1 MLLAIRVPLK
11 HFFLKLLW
19 LGGNGPENGPKC
31 PFSLFLGIIF
41 GAFAKTIFKK
51 LQSFTMGHGLKEE
64 MEMEIPRPKTKTPG
78 NSILFFL
85 GHPWKFHYVF
95 N

>member
-11 HFFLKLLW
+11 HFFKNCFGLS
-19 LGGNGPENGPKC
+19 NEPENGPKC

-41 GAFAKTIFKK
+41 GAFAKTFFKTV
-51 LQSFTMGHGLKEE
+51 QSFTMGHGLKEE
-64 MEMEIPRPKTKTPG
+64 MEIEIPRPKTKTTE